1 MNPPAITGQGQHLN
15 LKTASSQ
22 EVADYLKSCTG
33 IVLPTGS
40 LEQHG
45 PVGLIGTDAICV
57 EEIAQSASEQSSMLV
72 APVLNY
78 APAQFNLEFAGT
90 ISLSAETFAK
100 VFTEITTS
108 LMRSG
113 FDRIYILN
121 GHGANL
127 APLKSAVHDLYLKL
141 DDASPTVK
149 IRNWWDFPQIN
160 ALRQKLYGE
169 WEGLHGTPS
178 EVAITQ
184 HAVRTITR
192 TDASPP
198 QQLSAEELREAAGDY
213 HGPASQHRKTF
224 ADGRVGSYS
233 ELAEPEHGA
242 RLVELAANALVDEF
256 RAFVSV

>member
-149 IRNWWDFPQIN
+149 IRNWWDFPQVN

-184 HAVRTITR
+184 HAVRTIMR

>member
-1 MNPPAITGQGQHLN
+1 MNLQ
-15 LKTASSQ
+15 TATSQ
-22 EVADYLKSCTG
+22 EVEDYLKTCTA
-33 IVLPTGS
+33 IILPTGS

-57 EEIAQSASEQSSMLV
+57 ETIALRVAEQESVLV

-78 APAQFNLEFAGT
+78 APAQFNLGFAGT
-90 ISLSAETFAK
+90 ISLSAQTFSRI
-100 VFTEITTS
+100 FTEISNS

-113 FDRIYILN
+113 FDRIYVLN

-127 APLKSAVHDLYLKL
+127 APLRSAVHDLYLRH
-141 DDASPTVK
+141 DDAAPRIK
-149 IRNWWDFPQIN
+149 IRNWWDFPKVN
-160 ALRQKLYGE
+160 ALRQQLYGE

-192 TDASPP
+192 TNASPP
-198 QQLSAEELREAAGDY
+198 QQLSVDELREAAGDY

-242 RLVELAANALVDEF
+242 RLVEMAAKALVEEF
-256 RAFVSV
+256 RVFVSD

>member
-1 MNPPAITGQGQHLN
+1 MNLQ
-15 LKTASSQ
+15 TATSQ
-22 EVADYLKSCTG
+22 EVEDYLKTCTA
-33 IVLPTGS
+33 IILPTGS

-57 EEIAQSASEQSSMLV
+57 ETIALRAAEQASVLV

-78 APAQFNLEFAGT
+78 APAQFNLGFAGT
-90 ISLSAETFAK
+90 ISLSAQTFSRI
-100 VFTEITTS
+100 FTEITNS

-113 FDRIYILN
+113 FDRIYVLN

-127 APLKSAVHDLYLKL
+127 APLRSAVHDLYLRH
-141 DDASPTVK
+141 DDASPRIK
-149 IRNWWDFPQIN
+149 IRNWWDFPKVN
-160 ALRQKLYGE
+160 ALRQQLYGE

-184 HAVRTITR
+184 HAVRTVKR
-192 TDASPP
+192 ENADPP
-198 QQLSAEELREAAGDY
+198 RALSKDEIRETAGDY

-233 ELAEPEHGA
+233 ELAKPEHGA
-242 RLVELAANALVDEF
+242 RLVEVAANALVEEF
-256 RAFVSV
+256 LAFVSD